1 MAMWQQALIDCA
13 SIRHAAGDDE
23 RLAMTGEASRIE
35 WLLKWQLLEKL
46 RRKITAAAAPS
57 VANGW
62 NDPRL
67 KVIDLKWAALDPA
80 DSIFTKLE
88 PRTERVMSAADIA
101 RAATEPPEDTR
112 AWLRAKLVARFG
124 SEVAAASWSRLTVR
138 NPHAADEGEAV
149 EFYGMPAIWPLP
161 TITCSPS
168 TSPIRS
174 PSPRRTAKPNSIQPN
189 TPSIC

>member
-1 MAMWQQALIDCA
+1 MI
-13 SIRHAAGDDE
+13 
-23 RLAMTGEASRIE
+23 
-35 WLLKWQLLEKL
+35 
-46 RRKITAAAAPS
+46 
-57 VANGW
+57 
-62 NDPRL
+62 PRL

-101 RAATEPPEDTR
+101 RATTEPPEDTR
-112 AWLRAKLVARFG
+112 AWLRAKLVAQFG
-124 SEVAAASWSRLTVR
+124 DEVAASTGLPDSPVR
-138 NPHAADEGEAV
+138 DPHAADLRARRSDSLA
-149 EFYGMPAIWPLP
+149 MPAIWPLP

-174 PSPRRTAKPNSIQPN
+174 PSPRLRKPNSIQPN

>member
-1 MAMWQQALIDCA
+1 M
-13 SIRHAAGDDE
+13 
-23 RLAMTGEASRIE
+23 
-35 WLLKWQLLEKL
+35 
-46 RRKITAAAAPS
+46 
-57 VANGW
+57 ANGW

-88 PRTERVMSAADIA
+88 PRTERVVSAADIA
-101 RAATEPPEDTR
+101 RATTEPPEDTR
-112 AWLRAKLVARFG
+112 AWLRAKLVAQFG
-124 SEVAAASWSRLTVR
+124 DEVAAASWSRLTVR
-138 NPHAADEGEAV
+138 DPRAADEGEAV
-149 EFYGMPAIWPLP
+149 EFYGNAAIWPLP